1 VIVVRKRI
9 LVPTDGSEQAER
21 AGEQAIAMADL
32 EGAEIIVLY
41 VIDTNYLRALPQD
54 ELINQ
59 IKAGLKV
66 DGEKALAD
74 FQKTLE
80 DKQCEGQCKNI
91 QFRTMLKEGKP
102 AEVILKTIE
111 EEGIDQVVMGK
122 SGKHGIERLVLGR
135 TTERVVRRAKVSV
148 EVVA

>member
-1 VIVVRKRI
+1 MRKKI

-80 DKQCEGQCKNI
+80 DKQCEGHCKNI
-91 QFRTMLKEGKP
+91 QFRTILREGKP
-102 AEVILKTIE
+102 AEVIIKTIE
-111 EEGIDQVVMGK
+111 EEGIDHVVMGK

>member
-21 AGEQAIAMADL
+21 AGEQAISMAES

-41 VIDTNYLRALPQD
+41 VIDTDYLRALPQD

-66 DGEKALAD
+66 DGEKAVAD

-80 DKQCEGQCKNI
+80 DKQCEGHCSNI
-91 QFRTMLKEGKP
+91 QFRTMIKEGKP

-111 EEGIDQVVMGK
+111 SEGIDQVVMGK

>member
-1 VIVVRKRI
+1 VRKRI

>member
-1 VIVVRKRI
+1 MRKKI

-80 DKQCEGQCKNI
+80 DKQCEGHCKNI

-111 EEGIDQVVMGK
+111 EEGIDQVVIGK

-135 TTERVVRRAKVSV
+135 TTERVVRRAKISV

>member
-1 VIVVRKRI
+1 MRKRI

>member
-1 VIVVRKRI
+1 
-9 LVPTDGSEQAER
+9 
-21 AGEQAIAMADL
+21 
-32 EGAEIIVLY
+32 
-41 VIDTNYLRALPQD
+41 
-54 ELINQ
+54 
-59 IKAGLKV
+59 
-66 DGEKALAD
+66 
-74 FQKTLE
+74 
-80 DKQCEGQCKNI
+80 
-91 QFRTMLKEGKP
+91 MLKEGKP